1 MKKLILYSTPLLL
14 LISCSSE
21 ITSTP
26 TTSTCPEKPTTVLNE
41 KDVEEIALDDKT
53 LTKSAQASATKS
65 IGYKFEAKS
74 GQKFSFSTDS
84 DVCVWRYSPDN
95 QILKDGN
102 LPQTGK
108 YIIQLSALK
117 GSKTFDINMTLGVLQ
132 ASSTPTPSVSAT
144 TSSASITPSTTSPPP
159 STSTVDLTAQQA
171 EDIVKQWLQAK
182 PQIFGPPYDTSLVDK
197 LATGKLHQS
206 TTNPDPEVGPV
217 AWLRSTNS
225 YYKYNQSEIKQVIN
239 FSNSGRQ
246 PYIKVRIFEELY
258 LYGRNGKID
267 RDNSGSSERNFIYFF
282 EKDSSGTWKIY
293 DYQKTN

>member
-1 MKKLILYSTPLLL
+1 MNKLILYSTPLLL
-14 LISCSSE
+14 ISCSSG
-21 ITSTP
+21 ITSIP
-26 TTSTCPEKPTTVLNE
+26 TTSTCPEKPTTALNE
-41 KDVEEIALDDKT
+41 KDVEEIVLDEKT
-53 LTKSAQASATKS
+53 LTKSGQASATKS

-84 DVCVWRYSPDN
+84 DVCVWRFSPES

-108 YIIQLSALK
+108 YVIQVSTLK

-132 ASSTPTPSVSAT
+132 ASSSPTPSVS
-144 TSSASITPSTTSPPP
+144 SSSTAITPSVTSPSI
-159 STSTVDLTAQQA
+159 STSGVDLTAQQA

-182 PQIFGPPYDTSLVDK
+182 PQIFAPPFDTSLVDK
-197 LATGKLHQS
+197 LTTGKLHQK

-217 AWLRSTNS
+217 AWLRSNNS

-239 FSNSGRQ
+239 FSSSGRQ

-267 RDNSGSSERNFIYFF
+267 RDNSVSSERNFIYLFD
-282 EKDSSGTWKIY
+282 KDSSGTWKIY
-293 DYQKTN
+293 DYQKIN